1 VADEARLVRLGFA
14 DAAGAAALL
23 ANPEIA
29 GLVSADE
36 FGIAA
41 DPDLA
46 LRSMVAMVER
56 GLPTELLADGERRR
70 RLLCVLGASEALGT
84 HVAGHPNHIRVLD
97 EIDPPEPGEVRRH
110 LLMAIGADADSDAPV
125 ASSSTD
131 SVPDDLR
138 VAYRRE
144 LLGIAGRD
152 LAGNADLGQV
162 AAELAELADGVLEGA
177 LAVARAIVGPESALC
192 RLAVIAMGKAGGR
205 ELNYVSDVD
214 VVFVVEPAEIADED
228 SAVLVGTRLAAS
240 MMQVCSSHT
249 AAGSIWEVDAALR
262 PEGRSGALVRTLA
275 SHVGYYERWAH
286 TWEFQALLKARPAA
300 GDLELGAAYV
310 NAVAPFVWAASSRPH
325 FVEDVQAMR
334 RRVEAAIPAKDVER
348 QLKLGPGGL
357 RDVEFAV
364 QLLQLV
370 HGRSD
375 AMVRQAG
382 TLQALEAL
390 ATWGYVGRSDAS
402 SLANAYRFLRTM
414 EHRIQLYRLRRTHI
428 VPDDPADLRRL
439 GRSLG
444 FRSEPVAELVTT
456 WRRHAIEVRRLHEK
470 LFYRPLLNS
479 VARLDPGDAR
489 LTPAAALDRLQALGY
504 HDPANALRHLES
516 LTSGVSRRA
525 AIQRTLL
532 PVLLGWF
539 ADSPDPD
546 AGLLGFRQVSDALGS
561 THWYLRLLRDESA
574 AAQRMAK
581 VLASSKYCTWMLL
594 RAPDAVMLFADDAGL
609 VPRTVEELTTEI
621 NAGAERNSDPEAVI
635 DNVRSIR
642 RRELLRISVADLLGD
657 VDVESVGEALTDV
670 TTAAL
675 RAATDVAVRNV
686 AVRYGGEL
694 PTRFAVVAMG
704 RYGGRELGYG
714 SDADVMFVHD
724 PLDGASELDATTAA
738 FSVANELRTLL
749 MRPSPDPP
757 LEIDA
762 DLRPEGRQG
771 PLVRTLA
778 SYAAY
783 YQRWSAPW
791 ESQALL
797 RAEVVVGDTGLAA
810 NFCALIDPL
819 RYPTAGVTDA
829 AAREMRRLKAR
840 MESERLP
847 RGADSTLHMKLGR
860 GGLSDVEWT
869 AQFLQLK
876 HAARVPDLRTTRTV
890 PALRA
895 AVAADLLAAADAEV
909 LLNAWRMALRV
920 RNAVLLARGKPA
932 ELVPTD
938 VRELAATAYVL
949 GYPPGV
955 GGDLIEDYR
964 RLTRRARNVVE
975 RVFYG

>member
-1 VADEARLVRLGFA
+1 MTDDVRLVRLGIT
-14 DAAGAAALL
+14 DVAAAMSLL
-23 ANPEIA
+23 GDSVLADLVDGDVIA
-29 GLVSADE
+29 A
-36 FGIAA
+36 AA

-46 LRSMVAMVER
+46 LRSLAD
-56 GLPTELLADGERRR
+56 LLAAGLDQSVLSDPSLRHALVVVLGASSALGAHLRVHPEHVGALADVEPVDATEVRR
-70 RLLCVLGASEALGT
+70 RLLVAVEADPLQST
-84 HVAGHPNHIRVLD
+84 PVAGSDSDSVLD
-97 EIDPPEPGEVRRH
+97 Q
-110 LLMAIGADADSDAPV
+110 
-125 ASSSTD
+125 
-131 SVPDDLR
+131 LR

-144 LLGIAGRD
+144 LLAIAGRD
-152 LAGNADLGQV
+152 LVGGADLATV
-162 AAELAELADGVLEGA
+162 AAELADLADGVLAAA
-177 LAVARAIVGPESALC
+177 LAIARAGVGPEAELC

-214 VVFVVEPAEIADED
+214 VVFVVEPAPGTTEDE
-228 SAVLVGTRLAAS
+228 AVRIGSRLAAAL
-240 MMQVCSSHT
+240 MRACSAHT
-249 AAGSIWEVDAALR
+249 AAGSIWEVDAGLR

-275 SHVGYYERWAH
+275 SHVGYYERWAS
-286 TWEFQALLKARPAA
+286 TWEFQALLKARFAA
-300 GDLELGAAYV
+300 GDAALGAEYA
-310 NAVAPFVWAASSRPH
+310 NAVAPFVWSASSRPN

-334 RRVEAAIPAKDVER
+334 RRVEATIPAKDAER

-357 RDVEFAV
+357 RDVEFSV

-375 AMVRQAG
+375 AMVRQSG
-382 TLQALEAL
+382 TLAALESL
-390 ATWGYVGRSDAS
+390 ATWGYVGRADAA
-402 SLANAYRFLRTM
+402 SLDAAYRFLRTL
-414 EHRIQLYRLRRTHI
+414 EHRIQLFRLRRTHI

-444 FRSEPVAELVTT
+444 MRTDPLAELTT
-456 WRRHAIEVRRLHEK
+456 VWRRHAIEVRRLHEK

-479 VARLDPGDAR
+479 VARLDAGDAR
-489 LTPAAALDRLQALGY
+489 LTPDAALDRLKALGY
-504 HDPANALRHLES
+504 HDPVNALRHLES

-546 AGLLGFRQVSDALGS
+546 AGLLAFRQVSDALGS

-574 AAQRMAK
+574 AAQRMAQ
-581 VLASSKYCTWMLL
+581 VMTSSRYCTGMLL
-594 RAPDAVMLFADDAGL
+594 RAPEAVMLLADDAEL
-609 VPRTVEELTTEI
+609 RPRTVLELSHEI
-621 NAGAERNSDPEAVI
+621 SSSVERNPESEAVI
-635 DNVRSIR
+635 GTVRSIR
-642 RRELLRISVADLLGD
+642 RRELLRTSIADLLGEL
-657 VDVESVGEALTDV
+657 DVEQVGDALTDM

-675 RAATDVAVRNV
+675 RAATDIAVAHISEQHE
-686 AVRYGGEL
+686 GIL
-694 PTRFAVVAMG
+694 PTRFAIVAMG

-724 PLDGASELDATTAA
+724 PLPGATEQEATEAA
-738 FSVANELRTLL
+738 FAVANELRSLL

-783 YQRWSAPW
+783 YERWSAPW

-797 RAEVVVGDTGLAA
+797 RAEIVVGDDQLASD
-810 NFCALIDPL
+810 FYALIDPL
-819 RYPTAGVTDA
+819 RYPEGGISAEA
-829 AAREMRRLKAR
+829 LREMRRLKAR

-847 RGADSTLHMKLGR
+847 RGADPTLHTKLGR
-860 GGLSDVEWT
+860 GGLSDVEWI
-869 AQFLQLK
+869 AQLLQLQ
-876 HAARVPDLRTTRTV
+876 HAAQVPDLRTTRTG

-895 AVAADLLAAADAEV
+895 AVAAKLLAAADADV
-909 LLNAWRMALRV
+909 LMAAWRIALRV
-920 RNAVLLARGKPA
+920 RNAGQLALGRPRD
-932 ELVPTD
+932 LVPTD
-938 VRELAATAYVL
+938 VRELAATAHVL

-955 GGDLIEDYR
+955 GGQLIEDYR
-964 RLTRRARNVVE
+964 RITRRARNVVE